1 VNARPTDFRGLID
14 VLARSRVDFIVVGGV
29 AATIHGAARA
39 TLDLDLV
46 YSRAADNVERLV
58 RALAPLSPYLRGAP
72 AGLPFSF
79 DADTVRRGLN
89 FTLDTSLGALD
100 LLGEITG
107 GGSYD
112 ALLPNTEEIDL
123 FGHRCRAVTLD
134 ALIRLKRAA
143 GRPKDNEALAELEAL
158 HERIMRG

>member
-1 VNARPTDFRGLID
+1 
-14 VLARSRVDFIVVGGV
+14 
-29 AATIHGAARA
+29 
-39 TLDLDLV
+39 
-46 YSRAADNVERLV
+46 V

-79 DADTVRRGLN
+79 DVDTVRRGLN

-112 ALLPNTEEIDL
+112 GLLPDTEEIEL

-143 GRPKDNEALAELEAL
+143 GRPKDNDALAELEAIQ
-158 HERIMRG
+158 ERMQGR